1 MLHSYFNAVN
11 VAFLNFPN
19 TFSLFFRSGTSLGG
33 INENEELQTRP
44 MSAMPGMNLEEN
56 DGKHYWLKCMFKNPT
71 FCLVCGKIVSVL
83 GSVLT
88 SFKQSKCYNA
98 LNL

>member
-1 MLHSYFNAVN
+1 MLRCYNTKICYQI
-11 VAFLNFPN
+11 AFLNEAP
-19 TFSLFFRSGTSLGG
+19 FSCMFFRSGSSLGG

-83 GSVLT
+83 GSVPN
-88 SFKQSKCYNA
+88 SMEWA
-98 LNL
+98 

>member
-1 MLHSYFNAVN
+1 MSWGLT
-11 VAFLNFPN
+11 FL
-19 TFSLFFRSGTSLGG
+19 LFFRSGTSLGG

-83 GSVLT
+83 GIVSS
-88 SFKQSKCYNA
+88 SFKGNA
-98 LNL
+98 TVVVH

>member
-1 MLHSYFNAVN
+1 MSRLPINF
-11 VAFLNFPN
+11 AFLKMS
-19 TFSLFFRSGTSLGG
+19 FSIFLRSGSSLGG

-83 GSVLT
+83 GNVPS
-88 SFKQSKCYNA
+88 S
-98 LNL
+98 LNWFNL